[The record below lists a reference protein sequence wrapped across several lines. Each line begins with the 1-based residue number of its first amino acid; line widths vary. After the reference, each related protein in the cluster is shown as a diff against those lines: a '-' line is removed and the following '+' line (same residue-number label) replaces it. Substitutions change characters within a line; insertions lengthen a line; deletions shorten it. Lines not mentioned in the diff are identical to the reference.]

1 MSQDRDRPPPEL
13 MTTAEVAVM
22 LRASPKTIR
31 RAIHAGRL
39 PARKLIDGN
48 WRVRRADVEAL
59 IVRTSTVPSVP
70 SVVPSTPATEGSKG
84 SAPVTNGQGR

>member
-22 LRASPKTIR
+22 LRSTPKTIR
-31 RAIHAGRL
+31 RAIQAGRL
-39 PARKLIDGN
+39 PAQKLWDGN

-59 IVRTSTVPSVP
+59 IARRSTVP
-70 SVVPSTPATEGSKG
+70 SVVPSTPAT
-84 SAPVTNGQGR
+84 